1 MINLADYRALYHK
14 MFNTVTDAER
24 LVTQAASMMRTAQQE
39 CEESYLQEEKSPIR
53 LVDPTDDTE
62 S

>member
-1 MINLADYRALYHK
+1 

-24 LVTQAASMMRTAQQE
+24 LVTQAASMMRTVQQE
-39 CEESYLQEEKSPIR
+39 CEEDYLKEDKSPIR